1 LFGKFIISSDVRELN
16 GVGKFPVDAV
26 PELKELPEF
35 EPPKVDPEPDEV
47 LVSEEFDVAQVIGVV
62 TFFA

>member
-16 GVGKFPVDAV
+16 GVGKLPVDAV

-35 EPPKVDPEPDEV
+35 EPPKVDPEPDEETAA
-47 LVSEEFDVAQVIGVV
+47 LVSEEFDVA
-62 TFFA
+62 